1 MINIKTIGLF
11 LSSML
16 LGCSSI
22 TTQQCK
28 TFTIEGKEFDQD
40 VVVVVDTNIVVACNY
55 IKNNFYKDITL
66 ADFEARGVT
75 FPTEDGKPVVIWL
88 PNTEDI
94 GVNNHELMH
103 ATISI
108 MNWAGIELSDETEE
122 AFGYEMQYLS
132 KEFYKNIDN
141 ARRIN

>member
-28 TFTIEGKEFDQD
+28 TFRIEGKEFDQD
-40 VVVVVDTNIVVACNY
+40 VVVVVNNDVKFAY
-55 IKNNFYKDITL
+55 EFIKNNYYNNIL
-66 ADFEARGVT
+66 LSDFEARGVT

-141 ARRIN
+141 VRRIN